1 MGVSGET
8 PRSFSVFLL
17 LHTRPV
23 SLSERYTHYN
33 TQHTRVHDTQT
44 VEKHSSEHA
53 RPLWTDRG
61 LCACRVWVCAR
72 AHTPCRCRRVRMRV
86 RDHCRRA
93 PRARHAPGA
102 HARASSIASRSQ
114 AWRGNLPCPKRGQEE
129 AGAMPRCRANVL
141 ATSASLRSSRAA
153 IASFGP
159 QTWFTEGHQQ
169 THKRNP
175 ASHRSRTTSS
185 GARATCGRRSD
196 QSRHP
201 RTTLPSQSHLSAL
214 IPSSPLLLSLTLSFP
229 SSP

>member
-93 PRARHAPGA
+93 RRARHA
-102 HARASSIASRSQ
+102 RSTRTSIASRSQ
-114 AWRGNLPCPKRGQEE
+114 AARGNLPCPQREGKKKQGRFR
-129 AGAMPRCRANVL
+129 AMPRCRATTDVEGCAKQHSNKL
-141 ATSASLRSSRAA
+141 
-153 IASFGP
+153 GP
-159 QTWFTEGHQQ
+159 CI
-169 THKRNP
+169 RP
-175 ASHRSRTTSS
+175 
-185 GARATCGRRSD
+185 
-196 QSRHP
+196 
-201 RTTLPSQSHLSAL
+201 
-214 IPSSPLLLSLTLSFP
+214 
-229 SSP
+229 